1 MPGLGRGLDTLIPRK
16 KTPTT
21 SDSVSSSS
29 SDVPVTPVL
38 PVSPVMPR
46 QHSAA
51 PMRSAIETPVIPS
64 ESSEGVKEV
73 LIDTIVFNP
82 HQPRRDFAPEQLA
95 TLKASIAEHGL
106 LQPIV
111 VSPRA
116 DGTYLLIA
124 GERRLRSIT
133 ALGWTKVPA
142 VIKETKQEDHAH
154 HLELALIENLQ
165 RENLNPIEEA
175 LAYTRLQDEFG
186 LSHDQISEKVKKDR
200 ATIANTIRL
209 LKLPVEMQDAL
220 RDGRLSAGHARALLG
235 IQDPARQAAVFHQIV
250 DGKLSVREAESIVQG
265 IAVRPHVRTR
275 TGQVDGQL
283 ADWQEQ
289 LQTRFKTK
297 VRVTRT
303 RKGGR
308 VVIEAFSPEELQ
320 SLITALSE

>member
-1 MPGLGRGLDTLIPRK
+1 M
-16 KTPTT
+16 
-21 SDSVSSSS
+21 
-29 SDVPVTPVL
+29 L
-38 PVSPVMPR
+38 PEE
-46 QHSAA
+46 
-51 PMRSAIETPVIPS
+51 RSHGVQEIVIE
-64 ESSEGVKEV
+64 K
-73 LIDTIVFNP
+73 IVFNP

-116 DGTYLLIA
+116 DGSYLLIA

-133 ALGWTKVPA
+133 ALGWKKVPA
-142 VIKETKQEDHAH
+142 VIKKTKQEDHAH

-165 RENLNPIEEA
+165 RENLNPVEEA

-186 LSHDQISEKVKKDR
+186 LSHEQISEKVKKDR

-265 IAVRPHVRTR
+265 IAVRPHVRKR
-275 TGQVDGQL
+275 TGNIDGQL

-308 VVIEAFSPEELQ
+308 VVIEAFSPEEFQ
-320 SLITALSE
+320 VLISSLSEEN